1 MKNKTR
7 KNILTES
14 AVLQETLEPGIT
26 RITLNRPAQYNA
38 LSESLLSEL
47 NTVLSQISS
56 DKSTKVVILKG
67 EGPAFCTGHDLKEM
81 RKSPDESY
89 YRALFKKCSEV
100 MLSMI
105 SLSQPIIAEVS
116 GTATAAGCQLVGTA
130 DLAIASREST
140 FAVSGINLGLFCSTP
155 SVALSRNL
163 SRKRAF
169 KMLMTGR
176 FIDAQTA
183 VEFGLIN
190 EAVPPDQL
198 KSVVLS
204 LAQDIASK
212 PSSSIRAGKA
222 LFYKQLEQ
230 NLVEAYEHAGN
241 VMAANMMLNDTQE
254 GIDAFI
260 EKREPDWKTS

>member
-140 FAVSGINLGLFCSTP
+140 FVVSGINLGLFCSTP

-176 FIDAQTA
+176 FINAQTA

>member
-176 FIDAQTA
+176 FINAQTA

>member
-1 MKNKTR
+1 VTNKTG
-7 KNILTES
+7 KNISTDP
-14 AVLQETLEPGIT
+14 AVLQEPLEPGIT
-26 RITLNRPAQYNA
+26 RITLNRPTQYNA
-38 LSESLLSEL
+38 LSENVLSEL
-47 NTVLSQISS
+47 KTVLSQINS
-56 DKSTKVVILKG
+56 DTSIKVVILAG
-67 EGPAFCTGHDLKEM
+67 QGPAFCTGHDLKEM
-81 RKSPDESY
+81 RASPTESY
-89 YRALFKKCSEV
+89 YRTLFKQCSEV

-105 SLSQPIIAEVS
+105 SLPQPIIAEVS

-130 DLAIASREST
+130 DLAIASTEST

-198 KSVVLS
+198 KSAVRS
-204 LAQDIASK
+204 LAQDIANK
-212 PSSSIRAGKA
+212 PSSSIRVGKA

-241 VMAANMMLNDTQE
+241 VMAENMMLNDTQE

-260 EKREPDWKTS
+260 EKRNPDWKAG

>member
-1 MKNKTR
+1 MKTKTG
-7 KNILTES
+7 KNILTEP
-14 AVLQETLEPGIT
+14 AILQDTWEPGIT
-26 RITLNRPAQYNA
+26 RITLNRPTQYNA

-47 NTVLSQISS
+47 STVLRQISS
-56 DKSTKVVILKG
+56 NTSIKVVILRG
-67 EGPAFCTGHDLKEM
+67 EGPSFCAGHDLKEM
-81 RKSPDESY
+81 RKSPEESY
-89 YRALFKKCSEV
+89 YRALFKQCSEV
-100 MLSMI
+100 MLSMV
-105 SLSQPIIAEVS
+105 SLPQPIIAEVS

-130 DLAIASREST
+130 DLAIASTEST

-155 SVALSRNL
+155 SVSLTRNL

-183 VEFGLIN
+183 VDFGLIN
-190 EAVPPDQL
+190 EAVPPAQL
-198 KSVVLS
+198 ESAVCS

-212 PSSSIRAGKA
+212 PPSSIRAGKA

-230 NLVEAYEHAGN
+230 NLIDAYEHAGE
-241 VMAANMMLNDTQE
+241 VMASNMMFSDTQE

-260 EKREPDWKTS
+260 EKRNPNWKPN